1 MKTHFAIRTATL
13 AIAVSISGAAYAQDV
28 ADVETPDFSEA
39 LVSEVTVASAPTSL
53 TLGEKPATGVLGTS
67 FTLDAAPAVD
77 PLKVLGSAE
86 AQELASAGI
95 NTPGVVTVRDVDLRY
110 RDINPF
116 YRDIV
121 AFWGHINPFYGHI
134 NPFYRDINPFY
145 RDINP
150 FYGDIIAFWGHINPF
165 YRDIVAFDSD
175 RLTALGDFW
184 NATAT
189 QVTAADNAW
198 SQLRYSE
205 NGGSFSIVYDG
216 TPNKILAELEALIA
230 LAETQFGAAYEK
242 ETGKSFR
249 GDFVVEFFAR
259 HGVDLN
265 DKVSLAG
272 MTAADRAALFLDW
285 HDSLMQYSGI
295 DHVDHWMSAVN
306 WTPAVTHIQNA
317 AGHTIVGIIDSDLGA
332 VNANV
337 VYNGRNGA
345 QLNAHGAGV
354 LSLINAPHDG
364 EGVMGIAPNALVTA
378 YNPFAEDG
386 TASWDDVAAGIIAL
400 ESYANTELDAAVGR
414 YNRASVINMSLGEAG
429 WVASQGLADILAR
442 PEITHFSGDT
452 VYVIAAGNDGVA
464 QATDIEWAYS
474 TNSSGQR
481 VSSNTVI
488 FVGSIDPVGEIS
500 SFSNTPGTACL
511 LDNGVCRSGNE
522 LMNNFIVAP
531 GELLLVSDGQG
542 GVVRRSGTSF
552 AAPLV
557 SGAIS
562 LMHDFWPW
570 LAYHPEETAEI
581 IFRSARDLGAPGV
594 DPVYGW
600 GLLDVTAAQ
609 SPLDFNNLYI
619 RLHERETAGT
629 HSVETVSASTLVAG
643 GVQSWWDTND
653 VFFTMYEDIGDT
665 WRDFQVPMS
674 AAMYGTRNGA
684 LGEMLYMQDFISA
697 RFTQWLNSGGK
708 DSNGDGVAGI
718 TQVSSD
724 NREISGGWGLRYDA
738 VMPRFTEDGVIDLV
752 HTAATL
758 QDPSGKLS
766 LTLGHG
772 EGAMALA
779 GGDGFGL
786 IHDYDRYTGGVN
798 PVLGFASGE
807 TFMAAS
813 YKLGKN
819 TEVSIGYTENR
830 QTANEVPGIS
840 DAQRFALSQL
850 NPHTASAMTASI
862 EQKLTPAISLK
873 GQWTHLREDEAL
885 LGVQSTLPGGLD
897 EGSVTNAVSVSAH
910 VDLGSGIALDLS
922 TTGAR
927 TDSDNGQFFTSS
939 QGVFSTAG
947 QFAVSKRG
955 VLGSNDKLRVS
966 VAQPLRVESGAI
978 EFTAVEVVD
987 RITGETGPVT
997 QSIDI
1002 GTRRRISGEI
1012 LYGAKLDNGTQLGL
1026 FGNYLSEGNPG
1037 EEEAFVVGANIGWRF

>member
-1 MKTHFAIRTATL
+1 MKTHLAIRTAAL
-13 AIAVSISGAAYAQDV
+13 AIAVSTSGAAYAQEDTSVNAVNAPALHEVEVVV
-28 ADVETPDFSEA
+28 A
-39 LVSEVTVASAPTSL
+39 APADQ
-53 TLGEKPATGVLGTS
+53 PAETGVLGTS
-67 FTLDAAPAVD
+67 FTLDAPAQVD
-77 PLKVLGSAE
+77 PLKVLGSKE
-86 AQELASAGI
+86 AQDLAAGGI
-95 NTPGVVTVRDVDLRY
+95 STSGVVTTREVDLRY
-110 RDINPF
+110 GHINPF
-116 YRDIV
+116 YRDIN

-134 NPFYRDINPFY
+134 NPFYGHINPFY

-165 YRDIVAFDSD
+165 YRDIIAFDSA
-175 RLTALGDFW
+175 RLTQLGDFW
-184 NATAT
+184 HTTAD
-189 QVTAADNAW
+189 QVTAADTVW
-198 SQLRYSE
+198 SQLRYSS
-205 NGGSFSIVYDG
+205 NGSSYNLVYDG
-216 TPNKILAELEALIA
+216 TPNKVLNELEKLIA

-259 HGVDLN
+259 HGVNLN

-272 MTAADRAALFLDW
+272 MTDADRAALFLDW

-295 DHVDHWMSAVN
+295 DQVDHWMSAVN

-317 AGHTIVGIIDSDLGA
+317 AGQTIVGIIDSDLGD

-345 QLNAHGAGV
+345 NLDGHGAGV
-354 LSLINAPHDG
+354 ISLINAPHDG

-378 YNPFAEDG
+378 YNPFAADG

-400 ESYANTELDAAVGR
+400 ESYGNTELGAVVGQ

-429 WVASQGLADILAR
+429 WVASQGLADVLAR
-442 PEITHFSGDT
+442 PEIRNFAGDT
-452 VYVIAAGNDGVA
+452 VYVIAAGNDGIA
-464 QATDIEWAYS
+464 QATDIDWAYR
-474 TNSSGQR
+474 TDSSGQR
-481 VSSNTVI
+481 VSANSVI
-488 FVGSIDPVGEIS
+488 FVGSIDPTGEIS
-500 SFSNTPGTACL
+500 SFSNTPGSACL

-522 LMNNFIVAP
+522 LMNHFIVAP

-570 LAYHPEETAEI
+570 LEHHPEETAEI

-619 RLHERETAGT
+619 RLHERSTSGT
-629 HSVETVSASTLVAG
+629 HSVQTVSASTLIAG
-643 GVQSWWDTND
+643 GVQSWWDAND

-674 AAMYGTRNGA
+674 EAMYGTRNGA

-697 RFTQWLNSGGK
+697 RFSQWLNSGGT
-708 DSNGDGVAGI
+708 DGNGDGVAGI
-718 TQVSSD
+718 TQLSSD
-724 NREISGGWGLRYDA
+724 NREVSGGWGLRYDA
-738 VMPRFTEDGVIDLV
+738 VMPRFTEDGQIDMV

-772 EGAMALA
+772 QGAMALA
-779 GGDGFGL
+779 GGEGFGL

-813 YKLGKN
+813 YKLGKS
-819 TEVSIGYTENR
+819 TEVSFGYSENR

-840 DAQRFALSQL
+840 EAQRFALDEL
-850 NPHTASAMTASI
+850 NPHAASAMTLSL
-862 EQKLTPAISLK
+862 EHKLTPRVSLN
-873 GQWTHLREDEAL
+873 GQWTRLREDEAL

-897 EGSVTNAVSVSAH
+897 QGTVTNAVTVSAH
-910 VDLGSGIALDLS
+910 VDLGSGLALDLS

-927 TDSDNGQFFTSS
+927 TDASNGQVFATS
-939 QGVFSTAG
+939 QGVLSTAG

-955 VLGSNDKLRVS
+955 VLNSSDKLRVS
-966 VAQPLRVESGAI
+966 IAQPLSVEAGDI
-978 EFTAVEVVD
+978 EFTSVEVID
-987 RITGETGPVT
+987 RVTGETGAVT
-997 QSIDI
+997 QSFDI
-1002 GTRRRISGEI
+1002 GTKRRISGEV
-1012 LYGAKLDNGTQLGL
+1012 LYGTQIGQRTQLGI
-1026 FGNYLSEGNPG
+1026 FGNYLTEGNPG
-1037 EEEAFVVGANIGWRF
+1037 EEEAFVVGANIGFRF